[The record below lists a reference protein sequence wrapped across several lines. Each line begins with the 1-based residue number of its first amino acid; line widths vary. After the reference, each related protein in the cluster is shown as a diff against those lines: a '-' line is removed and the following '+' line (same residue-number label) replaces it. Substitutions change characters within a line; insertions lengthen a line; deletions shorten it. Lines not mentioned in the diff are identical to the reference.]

1 MKRPLLFIFTLL
13 STGLYAQEHF
23 SGINTSRRTGIINAV
38 VNPAELTNL
47 KNDHEVNVLNLSV
60 NVSNNKV
67 KMSDLFDSD
76 TDFEELIFSGSEPVN
91 MSTDVEILGPAYA
104 FKHEKWAF
112 AVTTAAKIKANI
124 IDVSPE
130 LGRALTTDPTIT
142 DAVDIINT
150 NYNQRV
156 SGTAWGEIG
165 FSVARDIYE
174 TEEHKIS
181 GGVTFKLLFPGS
193 YANMSA
199 DQFKGRVTIGTDVVN
214 HPENVGDMVLKD
226 GEANLNF
233 AYSGSLANGFNDMSN
248 FTDFFAG
255 GLNGFA
261 ADLGFN
267 YRWKDVNSDDN
278 GYKLNAGVSVRNL
291 GKMTF
296 KDDNNVSNNYTL
308 AMQPGDELNLSQF
321 EDVETIE
328 EVEDLLLQSGLVTLD
343 ETNRDFKVKLPS
355 VLSVYGDVKVYNQWY
370 VTGFLQQKLNKA
382 NNNAQIAVQNVF
394 TVTPRYSTEKFEA
407 YVPFSTNEISGFTT
421 GVGFRV
427 GGFYMGSGSA
437 ITALISD
444 SKQVD
449 AYLGFRFGF

>member
-1 MKRPLLFIFTLL
+1 MKKPLLFVFTLL

-47 KNDHEVNVLNLSV
+47 KNDNEVNVLNFSV
-60 NVSNNKV
+60 NVSNNKISV
-67 KMSDLFDSD
+67 GDLFDSN
-76 TDFEELIFSGSEPVN
+76 TDFDELIFSGGEPVN
-91 MSTDVEILGPAYA
+91 MSVDVEILGPAYA
-104 FKHEKWAF
+104 MKLEKWAF
-112 AVTTAAKIKANI
+112 AITTAAKVKANI
-124 IDVSPE
+124 VDVNPE
-130 LGRALTTDPTIT
+130 LGRALTTDPSI
-142 DAVDIINT
+142 DAVPEIINT

-156 SGTAWGEIG
+156 SGTSWGEIG

-199 DQFKGRVTIGTDVVN
+199 DQFKGRVTIGTDALN
-214 HPENVGDMVLKD
+214 NPDNVGDMVLKD

-233 AYSGSLANGFNDMSN
+233 AYSGSLADGFDDAGN

-255 GLNGFA
+255 GLNGFST
-261 ADLGFN
+261 DLGVN
-267 YRWKDVNSDDN
+267 YRWKDINSDDD
-278 GYKLNAGVSVRNL
+278 GYKLNFGVSVRNI

-321 EDVETIE
+321 EDAETIE
-328 EVEDLLLQSGLVTLD
+328 EVENLLLQSGLVTLD

-370 VTGFLQQKLNKA
+370 VTGFLQQKLNKS
-382 NNNAQIAVQNVF
+382 NNNAQVAVQNVF
-394 TVTPRYSTEKFEA
+394 TVTPRFSTKKFEA
-407 YVPFSTNEISGFTT
+407 YMPFSTNEIAGFTT
-421 GVGFRV
+421 GIGFRV
-427 GGFYMGSGSA
+427 GGFYIGSGSV
-437 ITALISD
+437 ITAVLSD
-444 SKQVD
+444 SKQAD